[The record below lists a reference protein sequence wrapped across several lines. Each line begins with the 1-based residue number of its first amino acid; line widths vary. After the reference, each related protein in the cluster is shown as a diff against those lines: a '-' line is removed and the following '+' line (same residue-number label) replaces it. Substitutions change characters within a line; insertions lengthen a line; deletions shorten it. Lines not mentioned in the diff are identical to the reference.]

1 MSKAALHTLNEA
13 LRMELAPFGV
23 EVLLVQLGA
32 VLSALVDN
40 SNSAQL
46 LDRFP
51 SCTAPL
57 E

>member
-1 MSKAALHTLNEA
+1 
-13 LRMELAPFGV
+13 MEMAPFGV

-46 LDRFP
+46 PDRFP
-51 SCTAPL
+51 SCTTAPPRWIASL
-57 E
+57 MDPKPP

>member
-1 MSKAALHTLNEA
+1 MNEA